1 MTETFTVF
9 PSNNTTEFNATA
21 PTDHTPA
28 IVAGCVFGILY
39 VAIVASLTTYCI
51 LKRRADLAARPPPD
65 DTLEAIFQRQQTAA
79 ALKLPAAQVADD
91 HASKQK
97 QAARPSENENSEQK
111 EAD

>member
-79 ALKLPAAQVADD
+79 ALKLPAQVADD

-97 QAARPSENENSEQK
+97 QAARPSENESSEQK